1 MTLINSANLLSI
13 SRILLVPFI
22 VYFFLNKIE
31 GLEFLAGIIFVIAS
45 LTDWLD
51 GYMARKFNK
60 SSEIGS
66 VLDLAAD
73 KILVLVTLFFV
84 SLEYSDNLISTI
96 TCLVLIR
103 EVIILSLRSTYGQK
117 KTEVIFIGK
126 LKTFFQML
134 GIACLLI
141 FDPKTMSDLFF
152 LAEGVLILSVIIGYL
167 SLWAYLQKLK

>member
-73 KILVLVTLFFV
+73 KILVLVTLF
-84 SLEYSDNLISTI
+84 
-96 TCLVLIR
+96 
-103 EVIILSLRSTYGQK
+103 
-117 KTEVIFIGK
+117 
-126 LKTFFQML
+126 
-134 GIACLLI
+134 
-141 FDPKTMSDLFF
+141 LFH
-152 LAEGVLILSVIIGYL
+152 
-167 SLWAYLQKLK
+167 